1 MPVIRSELASAYLEP
16 YLLPQSCAIHSI
28 SRNCVSRL
36 SIRVADAGIGMTSEE
51 QSRVFDAFSQGRH
64 AEEDSHRYEGLG
76 LGLSISRMLVE
87 LHSGEIRAESAGP
100 GRGSVCTIEL
110 PLVSLIS
117 AKN

>member
-1 MPVIRSELASAYLEP
+1 MRRFLGDLRSKPIAQTGAPRASDDSRSSHLAPV
-16 YLLPQSCAIHSI
+16 YLLAL
-28 SRNCVSRL
+28 VYL
-36 SIRVADAGIGMTSEE
+36 
-51 QSRVFDAFSQGRH
+51 VFDAFSQGRH

-76 LGLSISRMLVE
+76 LGLSISRVLVE
-87 LHSGEIRAESAGP
+87 LHSGEIRAESAGL